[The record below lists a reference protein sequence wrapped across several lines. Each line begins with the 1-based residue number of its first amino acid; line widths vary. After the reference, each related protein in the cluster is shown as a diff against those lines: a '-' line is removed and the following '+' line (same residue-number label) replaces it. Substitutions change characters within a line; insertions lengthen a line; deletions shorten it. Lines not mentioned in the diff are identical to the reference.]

1 MDNKILKLKK
11 RLNTLTKTAGC
22 LMSIATITAISGFF
36 GFPTISIIC
45 AGALPVIGV
54 AFAIPIIATESKIKK
69 LENATPIKVVSFT
82 DYGTNLKSVENQP
95 EIEQQDEK
103 NIRPSKIS
111 ESLISTPE
119 DECGLEK

>member
-11 RLNTLTKTAGC
+11 RLNTLTKTAGF

-45 AGALPVIGV
+45 AGTLPVIGV
-54 AFAIPIIATESKIKK
+54 AFAIPITATESKIKK
-69 LENATPIKVVSFT
+69 LENDTPIKVVYFT
-82 DYGTNLKSVENQP
+82 DDGTNLKSVESQP

-111 ESLISTPE
+111 ESLVSTPK